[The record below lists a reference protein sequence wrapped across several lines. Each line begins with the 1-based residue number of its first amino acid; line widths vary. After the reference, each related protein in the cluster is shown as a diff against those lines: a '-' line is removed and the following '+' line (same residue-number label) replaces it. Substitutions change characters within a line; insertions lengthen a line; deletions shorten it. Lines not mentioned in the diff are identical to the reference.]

1 MAMPNLRELPGQLKE
16 FWSKLDNRKRFMLIG
31 GSLGLTLF
39 LVLGVWFIS
48 KPSWG
53 LLYRGMDEATNH
65 QIIQYLKEQKIPY
78 KVDLDGSIYV
88 PKDKVPELR
97 MEIAGKGLVGGYRG
111 PGFELF
117 DKEQMGLTE
126 FQEKVNYQR
135 ALEGELARSIQG
147 IKGIKSVRV
156 HLAMPKESLFIEEE
170 KPPKASVL
178 IELLPGYELT
188 PNQIRGI
195 INFVSGAVPKL
206 DPKNVTIVDATT
218 GKSIKL
224 PSEEEEFTT
233 TQLAYKK
240 KIEEE
245 FKTKIE
251 DMLEKALGPG
261 KAVAQV
267 AVEISFDK
275 EKLVEETYDPEGTAV
290 VSEEAEEEQKTS
302 RGLTEGGVAGVKG
315 TLEQKF
321 EATSPEQG
329 QGETYSKKRVVKNYE
344 VSKKVRNLEISPGSI
359 KKISV
364 AVLVDKSVLPDNSTE
379 KVVWLENLVKG
390 AIGYNPDRGDEV
402 KVEVKE
408 FSKPPVVKPG
418 MMDYVAKFYKP
429 LLLILGLIVL
439 YLLVIRPLLKSIA
452 PKPAPAPGIEPVAE
466 AVPPTLEA
474 KVAEEEGPLPHEIAL
489 GIIQSQP
496 EKAAMLVKKWLL
508 EESIEE
514 RKKALAEAGY

>member
-1 MAMPNLRELPGQLKE
+1 MAMPNLRELPDQLKE
-16 FWSKLDNRKRFMLIG
+16 FWSKLDTRKRLMLIG
-31 GSLGLTLF
+31 GSLGLTLL

-53 LLYRGMDEATNH
+53 LLYRSMDEVSNS

-78 KVDLDGSIYV
+78 KVETDGSIYV

-178 IELLPGYELT
+178 IELLPGYELS
-188 PNQIRGI
+188 PNQVRGI
-195 INFVSGAVPKL
+195 VNFVSGAVPKL
-206 DPKNVTIVDATT
+206 DPKNITIVDATT
-218 GKSIKL
+218 GKSIRL

-240 KIEEE
+240 KIEDEL
-245 FKTKIE
+245 KAKIE

-261 KAVAQV
+261 KAVAQI
-267 AVEISFDK
+267 AVDLSFDK
-275 EKLVEETYDPEGTAV
+275 EKLMEETYDPEGTAV

-302 RGLTEGGVAGVKG
+302 KGPSEGGIAGVKG
-315 TLEQKF
+315 ALEQKF
-321 EATSPEQG
+321 EATSPEQP
-329 QGETYSKKRVVKNYE
+329 QGETYFRKKVVRNYE
-344 VSKKVRNLEISPGSI
+344 VSKKVRNLEISPGGI

-364 AVLVDKSVLPDNSTE
+364 AVLVDKSVLTDNSTE

-402 KVEVKE
+402 KVEAKE
-408 FSKPPVVKPG
+408 FTKPPIVKPG
-418 MMDYVAKFYKP
+418 VMDYAAKFYKP
-429 LLLILGLIVL
+429 LLIVLGLIVL
-439 YLLVIRPLLKSIA
+439 YLLVIRPLLKSLA
-452 PKPAPAPGIEPVAE
+452 PKPTPAPELEKVAE
-466 AVPPTLEA
+466 AVSPTLEA
-474 KVAEEEGPLPHEIAL
+474 KVPEEEGPLPQEVAL
-489 GIIQSQP
+489 GIIHSQP

-508 EESIEE
+508 EETLEE
-514 RKKALAEAGY
+514 RKKALAEAG